1 MLRFEKV
8 KNRGVRVKMTT
19 KTTINFKLP
28 AGLRISYEV
37 TSKPD
42 SAKNIAAD
50 QDKPGPVTYDYTIS
64 F

>member
-19 KTTINFKLP
+19 KTTINFRLP
-28 AGLRISYEV
+28 VGMRIQY
-37 TSKPD
+37 TSAVKDEPEDKSDPD
-42 SAKNIAAD
+42 K
-50 QDKPGPVTYDYTIS
+50 DKPGPVNYEYTIS